1 METQRAAWGMA
12 SVTAAD
18 AIAPVRELSQTG
30 LMTVFAVTTA
40 SSAQSRG
47 NRAQPGSEWFVIALL
62 IVVQFALRA
71 MALFN
76 HQINSDEPQH
86 LHVIWGWNQGLVQ
99 YRDVFD
105 NHAPLFHLLM
115 APVMRL
121 LGERA
126 DIILLGRILLLPL
139 VALSLWATYRLGS
152 LLWSPRTGAWAALG
166 ASVSPTWLLTSTEFR
181 ADILWMAAWLCALVA
196 LLGGP
201 WSRRRGF
208 VGGLL
213 LGVALVTSLKTILLL
228 AALGIGVTVVALARP
243 RHRTAARVG
252 EWARAFG
259 WVAAGFVV
267 LPVLIVVGFWWIG
280 GLDAMRYCTLEHN
293 IVPHLGHWGTESV
306 RPWILPAVLLA
317 MIPAAR
323 WLLGS
328 DRTSP
333 AQGRRVVLL
342 LSTGCFI
349 GFLES
354 WWPLITREDYLPW
367 IPMLALLVTAAVR
380 GAWRWSRREKRSR
393 IARQGVVWTLG
404 LIVAFEMLSVFEV
417 APIWRSSS
425 DPQVELLGD
434 VLRLTRAHES
444 IMDLKGETVFRPRP
458 YYFALEGVTKCR
470 LALGLLPDRIASDVR
485 HARTHFATPDNPGF
499 PPAAREFLNTHFVPD
514 RSLRVLGADLG
525 SDRRATSRHFDVSY
539 SERFAIL
546 ADGLPGRGR
555 LDGATYRDARVLHSG
570 PHVYHPA
577 PGESHVILIWDRALH
592 RSDIGA
598 QITKGPA

>member
-1 METQRAAWGMA
+1 M
-12 SVTAAD
+12 
-18 AIAPVRELSQTG
+18 AIAVTMTRSTCSPEACAEPGAEG
-30 LMTVFAVTTA
+30 L
-40 SSAQSRG
+40 
-47 NRAQPGSEWFVIALL
+47 VIAVLV
-62 IVVQFALRA
+62 VVQCAMRA

-76 HQINSDEPQH
+76 HQIDSDEPQH

-115 APVMRL
+115 APVMGL

-139 VALSLWATYRLGS
+139 VALSLWATYRLGR

-166 ASVSPTWLLTSTEFR
+166 ASVSPTWLLTSAEFR
-181 ADILWMAAWLCALVA
+181 ADILWMAAWLCALVV

-208 VGGLL
+208 IGGLL

-228 AALGIGVTVVALARP
+228 VALAIAVTVVASARP
-243 RHRTAARVG
+243 RDRTVARVG

-267 LPVLIVVGFWWIG
+267 LPVLIVLGFWWIG

-293 IVPHLGHWGTESV
+293 IVPRLGHWGTGSL
-306 RPWILPAVLLA
+306 RPWLLPGVLMA

-323 WLLGS
+323 WLLSRS
-328 DRTSP
+328 DRAAP

-354 WWPLITREDYLPW
+354 CWPLITPEDYLPW
-367 IPMLALLVTAAVR
+367 IPMLALVVAAAVHR
-380 GAWRWSRREKRSR
+380 MWRWNQPEEHSR
-393 IARQGVVWTLG
+393 IARRGALCTLG
-404 LIVAFEMLSVFEV
+404 LIVALEMFSVFEV
-417 APIWRSSS
+417 EPIWRRWR
-425 DPQVELLGD
+425 DPQVQLLGD

-470 LALGLLPDRIASDVR
+470 LALGLLPDRIENDVR

-499 PPAAREFLNTHFVPD
+499 PPAAREFLNTHFLPD

-525 SDRRATSRHFDVSY
+525 SDRRATSRPFDVSY

-555 LDGATYRDARVLHSG
+555 LDGATYRTARVLHSG

-577 PGESHVILIWDRALH
+577 PGESHVVLIWDGALH
-592 RSDIGA
+592 RFDTAA
-598 QITKGPA
+598 QIAKGPA